1 MLIPDEGEKLESTFM
16 VRRNEKKNTQRRRSR
31 LSSGSLKSKKGEAAE
46 NEHIKQGRAKLRK
59 KAGGAGAAEPA
70 IATLLMLSYAVL
82 PP

>member
-1 MLIPDEGEKLESTFM
+1 ME
-16 VRRNEKKNTQRRRSR
+16 KNTQRRSW

-70 IATLLMLSYAVL
+70 IATLLLMLSYAVL

>member
-16 VRRNEKKNTQRRRSR
+16 VRRNEKNPGTSW

-70 IATLLMLSYAVL
+70 IATLLLMLSYAVL